1 MYTGWREVRDGYGKS
16 LWAAF
21 GGPIGSAAIVGVLG
35 VGYVLPAI
43 AALRG
48 SRVGLLGYLAGVLGR
63 MVTGRRAGDRV
74 WPDAFAHPLSI
85 AVFGYLTARSH
96 VHHRRGALRWKGRP
110 IR

>member
-1 MYTGWREVRDGYGKS
+1 MYTGWREVRDGYGRS

-21 GGPIGSAAIVGVLG
+21 GGPVGSAATVGVLG
-35 VGYVLPAI
+35 VGYVLPAV

-48 SRVGLLGYLAGVLGR
+48 SRVGLVGYAAGVLGR
-63 MVTGRRAGDRV
+63 VVTGRRAGDRV

-85 AVFGYLTARSH
+85 TLFGYLTARSH
-96 VHHRRGALRWKGRP
+96 VQRRRGTLRWKGRP